1 MPRDAAGSGGA
12 ATVMSKPKVKPRRS
26 TPRLCARRVMLKLS
40 GEMLGARTGSVLD
53 AGGLERIAGVIAGA
67 RASGAEVAVVIGG
80 GNILRGGRG
89 GPALPR
95 TTLDALGMLAT
106 LMNALALRGAL
117 LQGGVPARVLTAFEA
132 PQAAERYRPDRG
144 RELLAGGEVV
154 LCAGGTGNSYLT
166 TDTAAALRALELGC
180 DLLIKGTKVDGVYSA
195 DPMLVTRA
203 RRYTRLTFTEVLRRR
218 LGVMDLT
225 AITLCMENQL
235 PVVVLNAAEPGAIP
249 ALLRGEPRG
258 TRIVP
263 A

>member
-1 MPRDAAGSGGA
+1 M
-12 ATVMSKPKVKPRRS
+12 TLKPK
-26 TPRLCARRVMLKLS
+26 TEARRGARAKRASRLMLKLS
-40 GEMLGARTGSVLD
+40 GEMLGGRAGAVLD
-53 AGGLERIAGVIAGA
+53 GAHLGQIAGVIAGA
-67 RASGAEVAVVIGG
+67 RVAGAEVAVVIGG

-89 GPALPR
+89 GLPLPR

-106 LMNALALRGAL
+106 LMNALAVRDTLRAD
-117 LQGGVPARVLTAFEA
+117 GVPACVLTAFDA
-132 PQAAERYRPDRG
+132 GGAAERYRPDRG
-144 RELLAGGEVV
+144 RARLAAGEVV
-154 LCAGGTGNSYLT
+154 LCAGGTGNSFLT

-180 DLLIKGTKVDGVYSA
+180 DLLVKGTKVDGVYSA
-195 DPMLVTRA
+195 DPMRVKQA
-203 RRYTRLTFTEVLRRR
+203 RRYRQLTFEQVLRRR

-225 AITLCMENQL
+225 AITLCMENRL